1 MLSIH
6 SCVSDQN
13 PQLTRAVSVPLE
25 LGKKVEQAAHV
36 AWRQRSQ
43 YALFPCPCQPRAG
56 LVMMGYWQWRRR
68 LRREGLYDLYSVT
81 WSHVGFLFQ
90 FEKIT
95 VFSLPSNFTLRL
107 KMKILVEHSE
117 FTVFFFFNPKVFI
130 YLFIYFCSEFCHKQQ
145 LRF

>member
-13 PQLTRAVSVPLE
+13 PQLTQAVSVPLE

-130 YLFIYFCSEFCHKQQ
+130 YLFIFVVNFVISNS
-145 LRF
+145 